1 MLPSSTP
8 SSEIIISDKKGLTK
22 SPFAWYNTY
31 TIKKEVS
38 KMDIVRVH
46 NWHTDEVLVKTFED
60 PQTQMILNLFLTSL
74 KQNMSATTMG
84 KNVIKGA

>member
-22 SPFAWYNTY
+22 AFSHDINTY

-38 KMDIVRVH
+38 KMDIVRVY
-46 NWHTDEVLVKTFED
+46 NWHTNEVLTKTFED
-60 PQTQMILNLFLTSL
+60 PADADDFETILDFLEAEYERYHDGEQL
-74 KQNMSATTMG
+74 Y
-84 KNVIKGA
+84 